1 MHFQTETLNQM
12 TVMGH
17 HGPLLALHFAE
28 QILTA
33 VYLKHLQPKTL
44 VAIYISY
51 FHKINPKE
59 QQQQLVDLLFLI
71 FLTVKINPLEVLTN
85 SFVSMVSNLKASTF

>member
-33 VYLKHLQPKTL
+33 VYLKHLQPK
-44 VAIYISY
+44 YIGSY
-51 FHKINPKE
+51 LYI
-59 QQQQLVDLLFLI
+59 
-71 FLTVKINPLEVLTN
+71 VL
-85 SFVSMVSNLKASTF
+85 S